1 MIACVDLIDTYTT
14 TVHVALVITHP
25 FVLETC
31 WRLPR
36 LLGDH
41 YNYNILQNQMACTAN
56 NERLAF
62 CIMVGE
68 WDIAKYKKTCIAV
81 IRAQEIRTQ
90 HSLHNSNSL

>member
-68 WDIAKYKKTCIAV
+68 WDIAKYKKTCIAP
-81 IRAQEIRTQ
+81 RAPIFQ
-90 HSLHNSNSL
+90 